1 MNNQHAKQFEFELEN
16 IFSKCEQAQFLLNQQ
31 HQNIRKQTESL
42 VNKTGNGIALSTA
55 EGIQNMIFELQT
67 YKKELQLQNDEL
79 IRARKE
85 LTASLNRFAKL
96 YNFSPVGFITLNKE
110 GLIQEMNPA
119 AAQLLDCS
127 LDKFICTKL
136 EDYIHPSDLEDYRFF
151 FHHLVSKQSDA
162 LMDIRLKNRTS
173 GCNYAECRGKS
184 SFNGQNE
191 IEICLS
197 INNITD
203 RKLAEHA
210 IAELNEK
217 LEEKVLQQTS
227 DLSESNLNLQR
238 KIAELNDSK
247 HQLMEREAKLNS
259 IFNASIEGI
268 ITVDMS
274 GIIVSINTAV
284 ESIFGYSEKE
294 LIGHSISKLIPLKKK
309 KQHAEYLRKYFPTHL
324 SDLIGVVKEVEWQR
338 KDHSLVPLDLSIAEF
353 SIDGISYFTGIVR
366 DVTLRKRQEQKDK
379 EHLEELAHVTRLGL
393 MGEMASGIAHEV
405 NQPLTA
411 IAGYTDACLRF
422 IQSEN
427 PDLQKIGQ
435 ILKKTNEQALKAGQI
450 IHRMR
455 EFIKGRKL
463 HRTTADINALIHDAA
478 SLCAGDL
485 KQNNIHLKL
494 ELEEGLPPIYV
505 DYVQIE
511 QVILNL
517 VKNSMD
523 ALTVLPVNTKR
534 QLIIRTHLNDSNTIT
549 TLIKD
554 NGPGI
559 EPSEQEKILTPF
571 YSTKPSGMGMGLS
584 ISRSIIES
592 HDGILH
598 FNSKQRKGTS
608 FYFTLPTWSKSDDR

>member
-1 MNNQHAKQFEFELEN
+1 MNDKNAKQCDPEPLN
-16 IFSKCEQAQFLLNQQ
+16 TQHDQVQVLLNQP
-31 HQNIRKQTESL
+31 HDSIRQQAHTLFNKADMESTQL
-42 VNKTGNGIALSTA
+42 ADQ
-55 EGIQNMIFELQT
+55 EIQKMIVELQA
-67 YKKELQLQNDEL
+67 YEKALELQNAEL
-79 IRARKE
+79 NRAHQE
-85 LTASLNRFAKL
+85 LNASQDRFAKL
-96 YNFSPVGFITLNKE
+96 YNFSPVGYITLNRE
-110 GLIQEMNPA
+110 GSIEEMNQA
-119 AAQLLDCS
+119 AAQLFICS
-127 LDKFICTKL
+127 LDKLIGNKL
-136 EDYIHPSDLEDYRFF
+136 ENFIHPSDLEDYHFF
-151 FHHLVSKQSDA
+151 FQRLITEQNDA
-162 LMDIRLKNRTS
+162 VMDIRLKNRSS
-173 GCNYAECRGKS
+173 GCIYAECRGRAGY
-184 SFNGQNE
+184 NDRDLME
-191 IEICLS
+191 VCLS

-203 RKLAEHA
+203 RKQAEHA

-227 DLSESNLNLQR
+227 DLSESNLNLQK

-274 GIIVSINTAV
+274 GTIVSINTAV
-284 ESIFGYSEKE
+284 ETIFGYCEKE
-294 LIGHSISKLIPLKKK
+294 LIGHSISKLIPVTRKR
-309 KQHAEYLRKYFPTHL
+309 QHAHYLRKYFPTHL
-324 SDLIGVVKEVEWQR
+324 SDLVGIVREVEWQR
-338 KDHSLVPLDLSIAEF
+338 KDRSLVPLDLSIAEF

-366 DVTLRKRQEQKDK
+366 DVTLRKRQAQQDK

-411 IAGYTDACLRF
+411 ITGYTDACLRF

-427 PDLQKIGQ
+427 PDLQKLAQ

-463 HRTTADINALIHDAA
+463 HRSTADINALLHDAA

-485 KQNNIHLKL
+485 KHYNILL
-494 ELEEGLPPIYV
+494 RYELQENLPSVYI

-517 VKNSMD
+517 IRNSTD
-523 ALTVLPVNTKR
+523 ALKTLPENTKR
-534 QLIIRTHLNDSNTIT
+534 QLIIRTHLNDPKTIT
-549 TLIKD
+549 TQIKD

-559 EPSEQEKILTPF
+559 DPADHEKILSPF
-571 YSTKPSGMGMGLS
+571 YTTKQSGMGMGLS
-584 ISRSIIES
+584 ISRSIIEA
-592 HDGILH
+592 HDGVLQ

-608 FYFTLPTWSKSDDR
+608 FYFTLPAWSDPDDF